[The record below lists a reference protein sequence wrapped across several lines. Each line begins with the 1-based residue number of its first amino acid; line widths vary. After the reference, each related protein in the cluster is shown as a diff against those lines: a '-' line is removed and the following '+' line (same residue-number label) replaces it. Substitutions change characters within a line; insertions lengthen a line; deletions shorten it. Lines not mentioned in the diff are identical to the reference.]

1 MLNILQNIFNHNFNV
16 IILILNLIL
25 FIIPVL
31 VAVALL
37 TLLER
42 KTLGY
47 MQFRKGPNLVGP
59 LGLLQPFADGLKLFI
74 KENFMPSSSNPLF
87 FILAPPLFFFLAIL
101 LWSVASVN
109 SSGVN
114 ITLSLLFIITFSSLS
129 VYAILGAGWASN
141 SKYALLGALRAV
153 AQAISY
159 EVSFGL
165 ILLPLIFI
173 VGGWS
178 LFSFSSTQNLGVWLL
193 LPCFPLFVM
202 WFISTLAE
210 TNRTPFDL
218 AEGESELVS
227 GYNVEYAGAPFA
239 LFFIGEY
246 ANIIF
251 INLITTL
258 LFLGTFSEPTN
269 LVAINIIF
277 IVSKTM
283 ILVFSFL
290 WIRASFPRIRYDQL
304 MNLMWKSFLPLSIS
318 LLILYFILIISFLA
332 IPPHY

>member
-1 MLNILQNIFNHNFNV
+1 MNFINNLINGFLISIIELVNV
-16 IILILNLIL
+16 IL

-31 VAVALL
+31 LAVAIL

-59 LGLLQPFADGLKLFI
+59 MGLLQPFADGMKLFI
-74 KENFMPSSSNPLF
+74 KENFKPSNSTPLF
-87 FILAPPLFFFLAIL
+87 FIISPPIFIFLSLL
-101 LWSVASVN
+101 LWSVAPIN
-109 SSGVN
+109 ASGLN
-114 ITLSLLFIITFSSLS
+114 IVLSLLFVITFSSLS

-165 ILLPLIFI
+165 ILLPLII
-173 VGGWS
+173 IAGGWS
-178 LFSFSSTQNLGVWLL
+178 LLSFSLLQNLGVILL
-193 LPCFPLFVM
+193 VPCLPLFFM
-202 WFISTLAE
+202 WFISSLAE

-227 GYNVEYAGAPFA
+227 GYNVEYAAAPFA

-251 INLITTL
+251 INLLTVI
-258 LFLGTFSEPTN
+258 LFLGTISSEIA
-269 LVAINIIF
+269 LINIILVV
-277 IVSKTM
+277 IKTTF
-283 ILVFSFL
+283 LVFSFL

-304 MNLMWKSFLPLSIS
+304 MTLMWKAFLPLTISFLLCYFSIS
-318 LLILYFILIISFLA
+318 LIVGNL
-332 IPPHY
+332 PPHY